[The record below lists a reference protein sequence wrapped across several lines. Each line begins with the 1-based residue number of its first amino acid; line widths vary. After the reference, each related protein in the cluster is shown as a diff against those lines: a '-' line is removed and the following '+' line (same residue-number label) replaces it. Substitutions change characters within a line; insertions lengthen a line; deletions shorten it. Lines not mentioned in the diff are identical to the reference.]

1 MPEFQFIGCIE
12 IKELLGQKA
21 DNEAQLLEM
30 IEDVHPDS
38 IYYHM
43 HSYFLRH
50 VYLSGPFPND
60 FANWAAIELRDNV
73 LGEKL
78 ANVSVSPE
86 KSLEDIRMDLVE
98 TIDKHLS
105 EMRFVAP
112 ILRGSPFH
120 FMKSQIVEVPLGT
133 EAQDLSEFI
142 QALQDVHASALYY
155 HIFEARIRVRKGRND
170 FSIWLDDVL
179 GYAQLAEGIEGIDFY
194 MFSLEGLR
202 LKILDLCRQELGE

>member
-1 MPEFQFIGCIE
+1 MAGFKFIGCVE
-12 IKELLGQKA
+12 IKELLGLKA
-21 DNEAQLLEM
+21 DNEAQLLELL
-30 IEDVHPDS
+30 EDVHPDS

-60 FANWAAIELRDNV
+60 FANWASIELRDNV

-78 ANVSVSPE
+78 ASVSVSPE
-86 KSLEDIRMDLVE
+86 KSLEDVRMDLVE

-105 EMRFVAP
+105 ETRFVSSVSK
-112 ILRGSPFH
+112 GNPFH
-120 FMKSQIVEVPLGT
+120 FMKSQIVEVPLDT
-133 EAQDLSEFI
+133 EAGNLPEFI
-142 QALQDVHASALYY
+142 RSLEDVHASALYY

-179 GYAQLAEGIEGIDFY
+179 GYRKLAGSIEGIDFY
-194 MFSLEGLR
+194 MYSLERLR
-202 LKILDLCRQELGE
+202 GKILDFCRKELIS

>member
-1 MPEFQFIGCIE
+1 MAEFKFIGCIE

-21 DNEAQLLEM
+21 DNEAQLLEL

-60 FANWAAIELRDNV
+60 FANWAAIELRDNI

-78 ANVSVSPE
+78 ANVGVSPE

-105 EMRFVAP
+105 EMRFVSP
-112 ILRGSPFH
+112 VSRGNSFH

-133 EAQDLSEFI
+133 AARALPEFI
-142 QALQDVHASALYY
+142 RALQNVHASALYY

-170 FSIWLDDVL
+170 FSIWLDNTL
-179 GYAQLAEGIEGIDFY
+179 GYKQLAERVERIDFY
-194 MFSLEGLR
+194 MFSLERLR
-202 LKILDLCRQELGE
+202 RKILDLCLQELAE